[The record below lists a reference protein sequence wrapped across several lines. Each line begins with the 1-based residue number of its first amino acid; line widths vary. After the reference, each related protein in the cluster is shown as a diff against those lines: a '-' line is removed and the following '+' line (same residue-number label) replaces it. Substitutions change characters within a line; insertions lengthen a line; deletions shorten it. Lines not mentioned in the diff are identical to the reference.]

1 MSHNVTQQGLASLS
15 ALRDSLPA
23 GRRKERAVTRRTAAI
38 AAAVAVLLTGC
49 STASS
54 SSSQVSETGTLRLG
68 YTFNLADAPALA
80 GLQLGYFTASLPG
93 VAVDPAPFASN
104 AAEVAALE
112 HGQLDAAYIDPVAA
126 VAAWQSAPGQIKII
140 AGAASGGAELVVRTG
155 ITSARQLVGAPL
167 AAPAGGAQQAAL
179 DTWLRQQGAYSPG
192 AGRITMAS
200 WYLVKALQSGHLA
213 GAWEPAP
220 QDAQMVAA
228 GGRVLVNEASLWP
241 GGRFTTAV
249 LVVTS
254 RYLAAHPTVVTGLLK
269 AQIKAENQLITTPG
283 STQAAVNTELATTQ
297 GARLPAPVLAQSFA
311 QITFTNDPQA
321 GSILAEAQHAAAA
334 DLLKPV
340 QDLASLYDLGMLNKL
355 LRAAGQRQVSS

>member
-1 MSHNVTQQGLASLS
+1 MTTRAAALA
-15 ALRDSLPA
+15 
-23 GRRKERAVTRRTAAI
+23 
-38 AAAVAVLLTGC
+38 AAAVAALLLAGC
-49 STASS
+49 GSASS
-54 SSSQVSETGTLRLG
+54 SSTQISESGTLRLG
-68 YTFNLADAPALA
+68 FTFNLADAPALA
-80 GLQLGYFTASLPG
+80 GLQMGYFTANLPG
-93 VAVDPAPFASN
+93 VVVDAAPFAST
-104 AAEVAALE
+104 AAEVAELE

-126 VAAWQSAPGQIKII
+126 VAAWQSEPGLIKII
-140 AGAASGGAELVVRTG
+140 AGAASGGAELVVRAG
-155 ITSARQLVGAPL
+155 ITSARQLANAPL
-167 AAPAGGAQQAAL
+167 AAPTGGAQQAAL
-179 DTWLRQQGAYSPG
+179 DTWLRQQGEDSPG

-254 RYLAAHPTVVTGLLK
+254 RYLTAHPVAVTGLLK
-269 AQIKAENQLITTPG
+269 GQIQAENQLSTAPG
-283 STQAAVNTELATTQ
+283 SAQAAVNTELATTQ

-311 QITFTNDPQA
+311 QITFTNDPLA

-334 DLLKPV
+334 GLLKPV
-340 QDLASLYDLGMLNKL
+340 QDLAPLYDLGVLDTL
-355 LRAAGQRQVSS
+355 LRAAGQRQVSA

>member
-1 MSHNVTQQGLASLS
+1 
-15 ALRDSLPA
+15 
-23 GRRKERAVTRRTAAI
+23 VTRRAAAL
-38 AAAVAVLLTGC
+38 AAAVAAVLLAGC
-49 STASS
+49 SSASS
-54 SSSQVSETGTLRLG
+54 TTSQVSETGTLRLG
-68 YTFNLADAPALA
+68 FTFGLADAPALA
-80 GLQLGYFTASLPG
+80 GLQLGYFTADLPG
-93 VAVDPAPFASN
+93 VAVAPAPSAST

-126 VAAWQSAPGQIKII
+126 VAAWQSAPGTIKII
-140 AGAASGGAELVVRTG
+140 AGAASGGAELVVRAG
-155 ITSARQLVGAPL
+155 ITSARQLAGAPL

-179 DTWLRQQGAYSPG
+179 DTWLHQQGASAPG

-200 WYLVKALQSGHLA
+200 QYLVKALRSGHLA

-254 RYLAAHPTVVTGLLK
+254 RYLAGHPAAVTGLLK
-269 AQIKAENQLITTPG
+269 AQIQAENQLTTAPG
-283 STQAAVNTELATTQ
+283 SAQAAVNTELATAQ
-297 GARLPAPVLAQSFA
+297 GARLSAPVLAQSFA
-311 QITFTNDPQA
+311 QIAFTDDPLA

-334 DLLKPV
+334 GLLKPV
-340 QDLASLYDLGMLNKL
+340 QNLAPLYDLGMLNTL
-355 LRAAGQRQVSS
+355 LRAAGQQQVSV